1 MKDIIAAHIS
11 LARASHMDLTDF
23 KGAEEHEKQLK
34 YCEHFCLCQTLKSTP
49 YFIDKSQSWCFN
61 IMLKLRLLV
70 LAMSNYFF
78 P

>member
-34 YCEHFCLCQTLKSTP
+34 YCEHFCLCQ
-49 YFIDKSQSWCFN
+49 
-61 IMLKLRLLV
+61 RL
-70 LAMSNYFF
+70 
-78 P
+78 